1 MLRGAYVVRC
11 SLLLVVVAVTG
22 CGASASVTTWLPPEA
37 DIGTARTLVF
47 TDSYGRDESVHVVN
61 SMARAQALQG
71 APSRWFLNVQQTRE
85 RLETDGEQAWLGRD
99 TDLVDDALFVRLDVL
114 EDNAV
119 VSVNEHIATA
129 PDGANVLVVD
139 ETLVA
144 HTLLAMT
151 AADSDGVVL
160 WEREVEGVHERTGAV
175 AMADIVDAQN
185 LAAEAAV
192 AGALALITPTET
204 VVNVPFDER
213 DPAALDLARRAV
225 DGDARARSDLKA
237 LDSTAA
243 RYNFAVVVDEGGD
256 LDTAVELYRAVA
268 NATDAAAFY
277 DDTLASAV
285 DRRAAHAR
293 LGVSSGP
300 R

>member
-1 MLRGAYVVRC
+1 
-11 SLLLVVVAVTG
+11 
-22 CGASASVTTWLPPEA
+22 
-37 DIGTARTLVF
+37 
-47 TDSYGRDESVHVVN
+47 
-61 SMARAQALQG
+61 
-71 APSRWFLNVQQTRE
+71 
-85 RLETDGEQAWLGRD
+85 
-99 TDLVDDALFVRLDVL
+99 
-114 EDNAV
+114 V